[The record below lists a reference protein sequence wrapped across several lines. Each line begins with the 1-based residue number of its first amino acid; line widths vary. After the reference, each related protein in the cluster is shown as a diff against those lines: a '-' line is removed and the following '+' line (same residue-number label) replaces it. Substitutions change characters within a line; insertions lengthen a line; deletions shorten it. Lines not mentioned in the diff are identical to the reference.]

1 MDQCASD
8 LLGENVEGPSNAAQ
22 WDASKF
28 IQCAVGSVEVRTT
41 PKPAVLRGS
50 LQFVIRLPF
59 KLTEKA
65 SVCIRGVGRPHNDMR
80 CFLTKTTSSKGAS
93 IADRALYGMFCA
105 AMGSTW
111 GLQIRRQRSGDEGH
125 TVCTSHRRYCSYC
138 TRRTT
143 NPGYVVHRELPGC
156 VVDYALGVSK
166 PPTMRSTPI
175 HKAYQSDEK

>member
-1 MDQCASD
+1 MGCLEIHSMCR
-8 LLGENVEGPSNAAQ
+8 G
-22 WDASKF
+22 
-28 IQCAVGSVEVRTT
+28 
-41 PKPAVLRGS
+41 LRGGEDNAQARRS
-50 LQFVIRLPF
+50 PRESTIRHSITIQT
-59 KLTEKA
+59 KLR
-65 SVCIRGVGRPHNDMR
+65 SVFAAWGVLTMVCDVS
-80 CFLTKTTSSKGAS
+80 CTKTTSSKGAS